1 MSDPETTPSASAT
14 GGQGT
19 CSACEC
25 LQKQLNLLLIGLI
38 VLSATLAVFL
48 LMQTRYIRHDLTN
61 MKPAA
66 SAIIQ
71 GYNQEKPAVD
81 AFVSKV
87 TEYARTHPDFAP
99 IAHKYQLQVT
109 NAAPAAKPGA
119 VPAPAPKK

>member
-1 MSDPETTPSASAT
+1 MSDPEATPPTSTTD
-14 GGQGT
+14 GQGP
-19 CSACEC
+19 CHACEG

-66 SAIIQ
+66 GVIIQ

-81 AFVSKV
+81 AFVAKV

-109 NAAPAAKPGA
+109 NAAPATKPGA
-119 VPAPAPKK
+119 APAPAPKK